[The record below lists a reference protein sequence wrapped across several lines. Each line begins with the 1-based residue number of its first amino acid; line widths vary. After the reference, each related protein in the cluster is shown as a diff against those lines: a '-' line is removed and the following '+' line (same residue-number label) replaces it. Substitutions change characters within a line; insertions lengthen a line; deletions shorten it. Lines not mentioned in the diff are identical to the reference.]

1 LPALLELQRAFG
13 ASLLDSAELP
23 VLLPLLEN
31 ERPAQRLAV
40 YRGNLY
46 GNCLGALA
54 GAYPVVRAILG
65 EGFFD
70 AMGKEFLRAHPPGSG
85 DLNALGRDLPQFV
98 AAFAHTRDLPYLADV
113 ARLEW
118 LAHRAYF
125 AADAQDFPLSRL
137 AGADDPGALRPVL
150 APACALLESA
160 WPVADIWN
168 AHKHADADPCA
179 VDLNAR
185 PQRVLVHRP
194 LWRVEVTRL
203 PRGDYRFLSAAAS
216 GVALGDALEAALAED
231 AGFDPGSALARWVS
245 AGAIVELA

>member
-1 LPALLELQRAFG
+1 MPALLELQRAFG

-23 VLLPLLEN
+23 ALLPLVDN
-31 ERPAQRLAV
+31 AHPVQRLAV

-70 AMGKEFLRAHPPGSG
+70 AMGREFLRAYPSASG
-85 DLNALGRDLPQFV
+85 DLNALGADLPQFI

-125 AADAQDFPLSRL
+125 AADAQAFPISKL
-137 AGADDPGALRPVL
+137 AVAADPGALRPVL

-168 AHKHADADPCA
+168 AHKDPDADPCA
-179 VDLNAR
+179 VDLKAG

-203 PRGDYRFLSAAAS
+203 PRGDYRFLCAAAS
-216 GVALGDALEAALAED
+216 GVALADALEAALAED

-245 AGAIVELA
+245 ARAVVELA